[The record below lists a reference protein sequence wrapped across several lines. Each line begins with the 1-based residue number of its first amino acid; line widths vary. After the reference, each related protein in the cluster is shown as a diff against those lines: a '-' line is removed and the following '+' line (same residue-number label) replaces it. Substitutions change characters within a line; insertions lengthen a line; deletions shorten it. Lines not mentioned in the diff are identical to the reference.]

1 MEEDHSQK
9 DYAALYVGILP
20 KPRGKGQQGGRVAEH
35 EGFLSGSLTKLN
47 EVCVA
52 ISCGGGSFSPDGAY
66 VSSWDSV
73 TPMTGKYTTNYSQY
87 QEDVDCVCLLK
98 NSISSNDEV

>member
-1 MEEDHSQK
+1 MSESSQSRVEKVNKVEELQNT
-9 DYAALYVGILP
+9 
-20 KPRGKGQQGGRVAEH
+20 KGSCLGC
-35 EGFLSGSLTKLN
+35 LTKLN